1 MSVKHPIVAITGSSG
16 AGTTTVMSSFKHIFR
31 RDGIKA
37 QVLEGDSMHRYDRM
51 AMRAE
56 MKKQMEAGNNNFS
69 HFGPEANLLA
79 ELAEIFKTFGQT
91 GMGKVRK

>member
-37 QVLEGDSMHRYDRM
+37 QVLEGDSMHRFDRLS
-51 AMRAE
+51 MR
-56 MKKQMEAGNNNFS
+56 GNEKAD
-69 HFGPEANLLA
+69 GR
-79 ELAEIFKTFGQT
+79 GQYEFQPLWPRRQSACRT
-91 GMGKVRK
+91 CGDF